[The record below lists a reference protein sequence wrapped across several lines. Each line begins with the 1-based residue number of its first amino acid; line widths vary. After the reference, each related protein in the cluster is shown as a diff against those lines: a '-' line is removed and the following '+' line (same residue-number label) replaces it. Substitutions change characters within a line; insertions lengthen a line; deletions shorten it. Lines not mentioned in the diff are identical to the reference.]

1 MATDGNQTTK
11 TGRSS
16 ARASWERLSE
26 LLDRADRAG
35 LASLSLEELEA
46 LGSLYRQAA
55 THLARA
61 RTDGRDPDLVEFL
74 NSLVGRAHGRLY
86 GGRTKSRFQ
95 LGHFFGAELPRTF
108 RRNFWYIALS
118 VGISLLAAVVAY
130 IAVCSDDR
138 WARAML
144 PQGAAMIKEFA
155 QSKKAA
161 GEYFADAAT
170 AFGGGGFSGF
180 LMLNNIQVALRAF
193 AFGISAG
200 IGTIVVLVMNGLMLG
215 AFLGIGAVAGR
226 LTDLVAVVTPHGVVE
241 LSAIFIAGGA
251 GLMMGHAIIDP
262 GDRLRRDAIVRA
274 SREAVKLAVG
284 TVPMFVCAG
293 LIEGLISPQ
302 YEGLFAS
309 NFTRITFGW
318 LMGGI
323 WFLYLFAG
331 DHIIAAM
338 RGKPTT
344 AKKESA

>member
-1 MATDGNQTTK
+1 MATDGNLTPK
-11 TGRSS
+11 TERGS
-16 ARASWERLSE
+16 ARAGWERLSD

-35 LASLSLEELEA
+35 LTALSPVELEA

-74 NSLVGRAHGRLY
+74 NGLVGRAHGRLY
-86 GGRTKSRFQ
+86 GGRTKARFR

-108 RRNFWYIALS
+108 RRHIGYIALS
-118 VGISLLAAVVAY
+118 VGISLITAAVAY
-130 IAVCSDDR
+130 VAVCSDDR

-144 PQGAAMIKEFA
+144 PQGAAVIKDFA
-155 QSKKAA
+155 QSKKPA

-170 AFGGGGFSGF
+170 SIGGGGFSSF
-180 LMLNNIQVALRAF
+180 LMINNIQVALKAF
-193 AFGISAG
+193 AFGITAG
-200 IGTIVVLVMNGLMLG
+200 IGTLFVLVMNGLMLG

-251 GLMMGHAIIDP
+251 GLMLGHAIIDP
-262 GDRLRRDAIVRA
+262 GDRLRRDAIVYA

-309 NFTRITFGW
+309 NTARIAFGW

-338 RGKPTT
+338 RGRSLAATNG
-344 AKKESA
+344 SD